1 MVGAT
6 RHATDGGRS
15 DTMQVNQEV
24 AMSLL
29 ARPLTYDDLCQL
41 PDDSNRYEIIGG
53 ELIASPSP
61 NRSHQKVSLRLTL
74 LIAPYVDARQLGEV
88 YVAPVDV
95 RLSPHNIVEPDLLF
109 IRQDRL
115 GIYGSTGPVD
125 GAPDLV
131 VEIVSPSS
139 RVMDRVRK
147 AALYADSG
155 VPEYWLVDPE
165 KRELQLLVLQQGQYA
180 PVEPVDERFHS
191 TVIPGLV
198 VDPATLFAGI
208 D

>member
-1 MVGAT
+1 
-6 RHATDGGRS
+6 
-15 DTMQVNQEV
+15 
-24 AMSLL
+24 MSLL
-29 ARPLTYDDLCQL
+29 TRPLTYDDLRQM
-41 PDDSNRYEIIGG
+41 PDDSNRYEVIGG
-53 ELIASPSP
+53 ELIVSPSP
-61 NRSHQKVSLRLTL
+61 NRAHQKVSLRLTL
-74 LIAPYVDARQLGEV
+74 LIAQYVADHRLGEV

-95 RLSPHNIVEPDLLF
+95 RLSQHNAVQPDLLF

-115 GIYGSTGPVD
+115 GIYGPNGPVE

-139 RVMDRVRK
+139 RTMDRIRK

-165 KRELQLLVLQQGQYA
+165 KRDFQLLVLDQGQY
-180 PVEPVDERFHS
+180 EPVAAEDGRFPS
-191 TVIPGLV
+191 SVIPGLV
-198 VDPATLFAGI
+198 VDPSALFAGL

>member
-1 MVGAT
+1 
-6 RHATDGGRS
+6 
-15 DTMQVNQEV
+15 
-24 AMSLL
+24 MSLL
-29 ARPLTYDDLCQL
+29 ARPLTYDDLRQM
-41 PDDSNRYEIIGG
+41 PDDRNRYEIIGG
-53 ELIASPSP
+53 ELIVSPSP
-61 NRSHQKVSLRLTL
+61 SRSHQTLAYRLSK
-74 LIAPYVDARQLGEV
+74 LIGSHVDARMLGQV
-88 YVAPVDV
+88 FFAPVDV
-95 RLSPHNIVEPDLLF
+95 RLSPHSVVQPDLLF

-115 GIYGSTGPVD
+115 DIFGPTGPVE

-165 KRELQLLVLQQGQYA
+165 ERTFALLVLDDGQY
-180 PVEPVDERFHS
+180 VPVDADAGHVAS

-198 VDPATLFAGI
+198 VDPDALFAGL